1 MGNVMMKKKEKQNI
15 KYSIKTPFHSMNG
28 GKKQ

>member
-15 KYSIKTPFHSMNG
+15 KYSIKTPFYSTNG
-28 GKKQ
+28 GKKK